1 SARAGARGGDRVE
14 RRRLRPRHPL
24 GEPPDGRP
32 AVHARL
38 CARRRRPR
46 GRRSRL
52 SRRGPS
58 ERRLRRLVPAHRVPA
73 RDVRAR
79 VRARGVACAVAVP
92 PAAAGRRTG
101 ARAHARPPVRRRH
114 ARAVCAARGQVVLLL
129 ARPSRVRRL
138 SRRRRDR
145 DRRRR
150 PDRLARRSRAAGGGF
165 RRVRA
170 RARLARRDPRRVR
183 ADARALPIARPA
195 RALPRRRGDRGHT
208 DVLAR
213 GARDSQGSTV
223 GPPGAAGRLCRTR
236 APPGRDGRRAESRA
250 GDDRVRVARRR
261 ARARVRDGARRALPA
276 GRGRRRLRRRL
287 RRRRT
292 RDGLPALLRRP
303 RRLGA
308 LALDDAAA
316 PRRAERIQRMADLR
330 VDRVGAHRGLRARLA
345 ELHAVRV
352 APLAGGVAD
361 ARAAA
366 RGRSP
371 SPPQGLVPARQPRP
385 VQPQVL
391 SRVGA
396 AVRGLRAPARP
407 AARRPRGSRRRV
419 VPPVPVIA
427 FGLVL
432 AAASAIAING
442 GYALQHAAAG
452 ALPPLTLRSPLRSL
466 LSLARS
472 GRWLLGFTAGLGGW
486 VLYVAALRVAPLSLV
501 QAAAAGGLGVAAA
514 VSGLLLLAVSLQRH
528 APHSRASLVA
538 VGIWLGVSA
547 VGAAAAVVVLP
558 GGAGLG
564 TAAGVLYAA
573 GDVATKAAVAGGAG
587 LALVPAVLA
596 AHGLAFVCLQLAFQ
610 RGGRIATAG
619 LAVLWTNALPIAAG
633 TVIFAEGLPPGWRAP
648 VRAAAFALV
657 V

>member
-1 SARAGARGGDRVE
+1 
-14 RRRLRPRHPL
+14 
-24 GEPPDGRP
+24 
-32 AVHARL
+32 
-38 CARRRRPR
+38 
-46 GRRSRL
+46 
-52 SRRGPS
+52 
-58 ERRLRRLVPAHRVPA
+58 
-73 RDVRAR
+73 
-79 VRARGVACAVAVP
+79 
-92 PAAAGRRTG
+92 
-101 ARAHARPPVRRRH
+101 
-114 ARAVCAARGQVVLLL
+114 
-129 ARPSRVRRL
+129 
-138 SRRRRDR
+138 
-145 DRRRR
+145 
-150 PDRLARRSRAAGGGF
+150 
-165 RRVRA
+165 
-170 RARLARRDPRRVR
+170 
-183 ADARALPIARPA
+183 
-195 RALPRRRGDRGHT
+195 
-208 DVLAR
+208 
-213 GARDSQGSTV
+213 
-223 GPPGAAGRLCRTR
+223 
-236 APPGRDGRRAESRA
+236 
-250 GDDRVRVARRR
+250 
-261 ARARVRDGARRALPA
+261 
-276 GRGRRRLRRRL
+276 
-287 RRRRT
+287 
-292 RDGLPALLRRP
+292 
-303 RRLGA
+303 
-308 LALDDAAA
+308 
-316 PRRAERIQRMADLR
+316 M
-330 VDRVGAHRGLRARLA
+330 
-345 ELHAVRV
+345 
-352 APLAGGVAD
+352 
-361 ARAAA
+361 
-366 RGRSP
+366 
-371 SPPQGLVPARQPRP
+371 
-385 VQPQVL
+385 
-391 SRVGA
+391 
-396 AVRGLRAPARP
+396 
-407 AARRPRGSRRRV
+407 
-419 VPPVPVIA
+419 IA

-501 QAAAAGGLGVAAA
+501 QAAAAGGIGVLAIRAGRIGSFERLGVAAA

-657 V
+657 VAGAVAISAEREPGAGLSAAGGAATLSID